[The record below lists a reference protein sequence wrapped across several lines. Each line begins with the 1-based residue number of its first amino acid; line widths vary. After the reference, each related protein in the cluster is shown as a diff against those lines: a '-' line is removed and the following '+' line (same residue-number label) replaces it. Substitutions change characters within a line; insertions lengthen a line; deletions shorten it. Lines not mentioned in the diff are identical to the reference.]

1 MIKKTNVF
9 SHSYFFLPKA
19 YPNIW
24 RAQLLSPE
32 SGELAHSNM
41 YFRTSGHVMLSS
53 SSSKKQRFSS
63 ISHQVLFT
71 RLFIFLS
78 LYNVQDRKHYIVSKY
93 SFLAFFFKNSLV
105 QVFSILPKLQLK
117 PMTSLFNGKCK
128 ERMPLGQMTS
138 FKVKIKF
145 DFIGNLIAKTHSNV
159 SFLKKLMDQVHS
171 GTDR

>member
-1 MIKKTNVF
+1 MSKKFIRIYYVFDKQFQLKCTGVCMIKKTNVC

-93 SFLAFFFKNSLV
+93 SFSAFFLKFPSTS
-105 QVFSILPKLQLK
+105 VFNI
-117 PMTSLFNGKCK
+117 T
-128 ERMPLGQMTS
+128 
-138 FKVKIKF
+138 
-145 DFIGNLIAKTHSNV
+145 KT
-159 SFLKKLMDQVHS
+159 
-171 GTDR
+171 TT

>member
-1 MIKKTNVF
+1 MIKKTNVC

-78 LYNVQDRKHYIVSKY
+78 LHNVQDRKHYIVSKY
-93 SFLAFFFKNSLV
+93 SFFKFPSTS
-105 QVFSILPKLQLK
+105 VFNITKTTTIK

-138 FKVKIKF
+138 FQVKIKF
-145 DFIGNLIAKTHSNV
+145 DFIGNLIAKIHSNV
-159 SFLKKLMDQVHS
+159 SFLKTYGP
-171 GTDR
+171 GT

>member
-1 MIKKTNVF
+1 MPKKIIRIYYVFDKQFQLKCTGVCMIKKTNVC

-93 SFLAFFFKNSLV
+93 SFSAFFLKFPSTS
-105 QVFSILPKLQLK
+105 VFNI
-117 PMTSLFNGKCK
+117 T
-128 ERMPLGQMTS
+128 
-138 FKVKIKF
+138 
-145 DFIGNLIAKTHSNV
+145 KT
-159 SFLKKLMDQVHS
+159 
-171 GTDR
+171 TT

>member
-1 MIKKTNVF
+1 MIKNTSVF
-9 SHSYFFLPKA
+9 SHSYFFLPRA

-53 SSSKKQRFSS
+53 SSSKKQRSSS

-71 RLFIFLS
+71 RLFIFLL

-93 SFLAFFFKNSLV
+93 SFLGLFLNSLV

-117 PMTSLFNGKCK
+117 PMMSLFNGKCK

-138 FKVKIKF
+138 FQVKIKF

-159 SFLKKLMDQVHS
+159 SFLKTYGPS
-171 GTDR
+171 T

>member
-1 MIKKTNVF
+1 MYRVCMIKKTSVF

-78 LYNVQDRKHYIVSKY
+78 LHNVQDRKHYIVSKY
-93 SFLAFFFKNSLV
+93 SFLAFFFLNSLV

-128 ERMPLGQMTS
+128 ERGTL
-138 FKVKIKF
+138 VKWLPF
-145 DFIGNLIAKTHSNV
+145 R
-159 SFLKKLMDQVHS
+159 LK
-171 GTDR
+171 

>member
-1 MIKKTNVF
+1 MSKKFIRIYYVFDKQFQLKCTGVCMIKKTNVC

-78 LYNVQDRKHYIVSKY
+78 LHNVQDRKHYIVSKY
-93 SFLAFFFKNSLV
+93 SFLAFFFKKIS
-105 QVFSILPKLQLK
+105 QY
-117 PMTSLFNGKCK
+117 KCF
-128 ERMPLGQMTS
+128 QYYQNY
-138 FKVKIKF
+138 
-145 DFIGNLIAKTHSNV
+145 NLNP
-159 SFLKKLMDQVHS
+159 
-171 GTDR
+171 

>member
-1 MIKKTNVF
+1 MIKNTSVF
-9 SHSYFFLPKA
+9 SHSYFFLPRA

-53 SSSKKQRFSS
+53 SSSKKQRSSS

-71 RLFIFLS
+71 RLFIFLL

-93 SFLAFFFKNSLV
+93 SFLGLFLNSLV

-117 PMTSLFNGKCK
+117 PMMSLFNGKCK

-138 FKVKIKF
+138 FQVKIKF
-145 DFIGNLIAKTHSNV
+145 DFIGNVIAKTHSNV
-159 SFLKKLMDQVHS
+159 SFLKTYGP
-171 GTDR
+171 GT

>member
-1 MIKKTNVF
+1 MIKKTNVC

-71 RLFIFLS
+71 RFLFSCHCTMYKTGSIILYRNTLS
-78 LYNVQDRKHYIVSKY
+78 L
-93 SFLAFFFKNSLV
+93 NSLV
-105 QVFSILPKLQLK
+105 QVFSILPKLQLLNPWRALLTANARK
-117 PMTSLFNGKCK
+117 GC
-128 ERMPLGQMTS
+128 PL
-138 FKVKIKF
+138 VKWLPF
-145 DFIGNLIAKTHSNV
+145 R
-159 SFLKKLMDQVHS
+159 LK
-171 GTDR
+171 

>member
-1 MIKKTNVF
+1 MIKKTNVC

-53 SSSKKQRFSS
+53 SSSKKQRSSS

-93 SFLAFFFKNSLV
+93 SFLAFFFKFPSIRLS
-105 QVFSILPKLQLK
+105 VFNI
-117 PMTSLFNGKCK
+117 N
-128 ERMPLGQMTS
+128 
-138 FKVKIKF
+138 
-145 DFIGNLIAKTHSNV
+145 KTTTLTHDEP
-159 SFLKKLMDQVHS
+159 F
-171 GTDR
+171 

>member
-1 MIKKTNVF
+1 MIKKTNVC

-93 SFLAFFFKNSLV
+93 SFSACFLNSLV

-117 PMTSLFNGKCK
+117 PIKAFLTANARKGC
-128 ERMPLGQMTS
+128 PL
-138 FKVKIKF
+138 VK
-145 DFIGNLIAKTHSNV
+145 
-159 SFLKKLMDQVHS
+159 
-171 GTDR
+171 

>member
-1 MIKKTNVF
+1 MIKKTNVC

-93 SFLAFFFKNSLV
+93 SFSAFFLKFPSTS
-105 QVFSILPKLQLK
+105 VFNI
-117 PMTSLFNGKCK
+117 T
-128 ERMPLGQMTS
+128 
-138 FKVKIKF
+138 
-145 DFIGNLIAKTHSNV
+145 KT
-159 SFLKKLMDQVHS
+159 
-171 GTDR
+171 TT

>member
-1 MIKKTNVF
+1 MSKNFLRIYYVFDKQFQLKCTGVCMIKKTNVC

-71 RLFIFLS
+71 SLFIFLS
-78 LYNVQDRKHYIVSKY
+78 LHNVQDRKHYIVSKY
-93 SFLAFFFKNSLV
+93 SFLGF
-105 QVFSILPKLQLK
+105 
-117 PMTSLFNGKCK
+117 
-128 ERMPLGQMTS
+128 
-138 FKVKIKF
+138 
-145 DFIGNLIAKTHSNV
+145 
-159 SFLKKLMDQVHS
+159 FLKIPQYKCFQYYQNYNLNP
-171 GTDR
+171 

>member
-1 MIKKTNVF
+1 MIKKTSVF
-9 SHSYFFLPKA
+9 PHSYFFLPKA

-53 SSSKKQRFSS
+53 SSSKKQRSSS

-93 SFLAFFFKNSLV
+93 SFLAFFFKKNSLV

-138 FKVKIKF
+138 FQVKIKF

-159 SFLKKLMDQVHS
+159 SFLKTS
-171 GTDR
+171 GPGT